1 MTAVSGLTPTPKYN
15 YRFSI
20 LRILLCGIFMSCL
33 VAACLYLKYSA
44 VDFLHA
50 RLLDQG
56 SKTSA
61 WILKQVS
68 YALPWIFMCLFH
80 AITYR
85 SRDRHDGIAAREKLW
100 EVILVTIFVYLVMLP
115 HLRGIS
121 DAMHAAAL
129 EAGASIPQ
137 TEGKVDQTFIMLFH
151 EWFVRMSV
159 PLVAFLIFFSTRARR
174 ERLHPETEA
183 EEPLMTCAEYDAIRR
198 ASHEETPDEEPA
210 APETA
215 ESAECA
221 ESAETTTKE
230 DAHE

>member
-1 MTAVSGLTPTPKYN
+1 MTTVPNLTPTAKYR

-20 LRILLCGIFMSCL
+20 LRVLLCGIFMSCL

-44 VDFLHA
+44 VDFFHA

-61 WILKQVS
+61 WILKQIS
-68 YALPWIFMCLFH
+68 FALPWIFMCLFH

-85 SRDRHDGIAAREKLW
+85 SRDRHDGVAAQEKLW
-100 EVILVTIFVYLVMLP
+100 EVIWVTVFVYFILLP

-129 EAGASIPQ
+129 EAGATIPQ

-151 EWFVRMSV
+151 EWFVRMSI
-159 PLVAFLIFFSTRARR
+159 PLMGLMVFYSAQARR

-183 EEPLMTCAEYDAIRR
+183 DEPLMTRAEYDAMMAPTEADEIDS
-198 ASHEETPDEEPA
+198 ASIDPVGDEAPTEENA
-210 APETA
+210 
-215 ESAECA
+215 
-221 ESAETTTKE
+221 
-230 DAHE
+230 